1 MTIQHIFRLC
11 FAMLLLCL
19 APSALLAQPAPQAIS
34 GIVSGKVQHVGFRA
48 MILKQA
54 IQYNLAGTAQN
65 LDNGTVKFG
74 LQGDGQRIEKA
85 VAAIGQGTQKSSD
98 VQVTTSPVP
107 VDANLTNFTIIAWTS
122 TSRHITNPYN
132 LVFTLRADDSTV
144 SEKEAKAVYHNI
156 LKSTLN
162 PEDLQKLEGKED

>member
-1 MTIQHIFRLC
+1 MAIQHIFRIG
-11 FAMLLLCL
+11 FAAFLLCL
-19 APSALLAQPAPQAIS
+19 APSALLAQSAPQAIS
-34 GIVSGKVQHVGFRA
+34 GIVSGKVQQVGFRA

-85 VAAIGQGTQKSSD
+85 VAAIRQGTPKSSD
-98 VQVTTSPVP
+98 VQVATSPAP
-107 VDANLTNFTIIAWTS
+107 ADANLTTFTVIAWTS

-132 LVFTLRADDSTV
+132 LVFTLRADDSIV